1 MSEETKDEG
10 QIIYMYSVQLAWKVT
25 SGKSYANHYKGF
37 EDRPYQFVSRA
48 KSIDEIN
55 RHPEMIMRIMMDNGL
70 TGKKVKD
77 FHISKCF
84 EQKEISRSFAFR
96 ESDYSKEFD
105 KQMNK

>member
-1 MSEETKDEG
+1 
-10 QIIYMYSVQLAWKVT
+10 
-25 SGKSYANHYKGF
+25 
-37 EDRPYQFVSRA
+37 
-48 KSIDEIN
+48 
-55 RHPEMIMRIMMDNGL
+55 MIMRIMMDNGL